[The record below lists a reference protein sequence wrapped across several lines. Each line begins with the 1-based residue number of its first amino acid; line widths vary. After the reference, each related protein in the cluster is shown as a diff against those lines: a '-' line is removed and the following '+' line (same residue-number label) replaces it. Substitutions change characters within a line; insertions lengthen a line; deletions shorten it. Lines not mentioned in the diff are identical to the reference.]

1 MKSTRPIV
9 RHTARQFVLSAAGA
23 AFAAALLA
31 VGPALAG
38 PSILVDLGSGKVIE
52 QEDAFKRWFPAS
64 LSKLMTT
71 YVVFRAIQAGEVTL
85 ESPVRM
91 TKNAAKEPPSKMGY
105 APGSELTLDNAL
117 KIIMVKSANDVA
129 TAIGESI
136 AGSEKAFAARMNAE
150 SLRLGMTGSNWVN
163 AHGLHSEEQ
172 YSTAHD
178 LAVLARALR
187 TEFPQYESYFKL
199 EGIVAGNAKIKN
211 HNDLIRRFDGTD
223 GMKTGYTCP
232 AGFNLVATATRDDR
246 TLLAVVIGER
256 SSEERAV
263 KAADLLAAGFGA
275 ATADAPTLATLKPQG
290 EGLDQPINMRERICT
305 KAAYRARLDAGEVDK
320 NGKVIISSPNLH
332 EPSREPIL
340 VAVGLGGATGPRSP
354 FAAPVEYADVPI
366 PTPRPDYTPVKASV
380 VQ

>member
-1 MKSTRPIV
+1 M
-9 RHTARQFVLSAAGA
+9 TAMLIAAG
-23 AFAAALLA
+23 
-31 VGPALAG
+31 PAMAG
-38 PSILVDLGSGKVIE
+38 PSILVDLDSGKVIE
-52 QEDAFKRWFPAS
+52 QEDAFKRWYPAS

-85 ESPVRM
+85 QSPVRI
-91 TKNAAKEPPSKMGY
+91 TKRAAKEPPSKMGY
-105 APGSELTLDNAL
+105 APGSELTLDSAL

-136 AGSEKAFAARMNAE
+136 AGSEEAFAARMNAE
-150 SLRLGMTGSNWVN
+150 SARLGMTGSHWVN
-163 AHGLHSEEQ
+163 AHGLHSDEQ

-187 TEFPQYESYFKL
+187 TEFPQHASYFKL

-232 AGFNLVATATRDDR
+232 AGFNLVATATRDGR

-263 KAADLLAAGFGA
+263 KAADLLAAGFGSSV
-275 ATADAPTLATLKPQG
+275 ADAPTLSAMEPVG
-290 EGLDQPINMRERICT
+290 EGLDQPTNMRDRICT
-305 KAAYRARLDAGEVDK
+305 KAAYKARLDAGEVDK
-320 NGKVIISSPNLH
+320 NGKVIIDSPHLH
-332 EPSREPIL
+332 EPTRDPVL

-366 PTPRPDYTPVKASV
+366 PTPRPDYTPVQASAV
-380 VQ
+380 R